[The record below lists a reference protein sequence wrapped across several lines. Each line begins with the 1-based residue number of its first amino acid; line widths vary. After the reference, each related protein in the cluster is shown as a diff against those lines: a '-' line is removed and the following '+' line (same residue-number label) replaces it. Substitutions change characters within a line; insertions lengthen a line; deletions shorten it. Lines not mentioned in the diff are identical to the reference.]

1 MHFSDYSRSS
11 DSSGSR
17 EARASM
23 GRLLSYW
30 QYYRRKIH
38 LLWRALV
45 ICDHRGFTFHP
56 SSNHH
61 HYHHIIIT
69 LSSQHHHYHQ
79 IIIIL
84 PSHHHPQ
91 LVKITSLITSA
102 GKDYIS
108 WKVLKPRREKKG
120 GVRLWVKIDLRYTIK
135 IDRYNTICNILKKI
149 LSMRRGVVLFPLLPA
164 PPFLRSPPTFLIT
177 TITII
182 ITIWIIFIIAVRW
195 NLVGGRLS
203 DPLLA
208 GSGLLL
214 EIFPTS
220 IIIIIIQ
227 AGLTCKGYL
236 CVCALCL
243 DVIIVIDRYN
253 KDNRTEKCSMQR

>member
-1 MHFSDYSRSS
+1 MQSSDFSQSS

-38 LLWRALV
+38 LLWRALD

-69 LSSQHHHYHQ
+69 TSLLSSNHYHLPITSSSQHHYYHQ

-102 GKDYIS
+102 G
-108 WKVLKPRREKKG
+108 
-120 GVRLWVKIDLRYTIK
+120 
-135 IDRYNTICNILKKI
+135 NITSAGRFSSHGERKRCSTMKQ
-149 LSMRRGVVLFPLLPA
+149 S
-164 PPFLRSPPTFLIT
+164 RSAIHFT
-177 TITII
+177 
-182 ITIWIIFIIAVRW
+182 
-195 NLVGGRLS
+195 
-203 DPLLA
+203 
-208 GSGLLL
+208 
-214 EIFPTS
+214 
-220 IIIIIIQ
+220 
-227 AGLTCKGYL
+227 LT
-236 CVCALCL
+236 
-243 DVIIVIDRYN
+243 
-253 KDNRTEKCSMQR
+253 

>member
-1 MHFSDYSRSS
+1 MHFSDSSRSS
-11 DSSGSR
+11 NSSGSR

-108 WKVLKPRREKKG
+108 WKGSQTAEKKEK
-120 GVRLWVKIDLRYTIK
+120 RCLT
-135 IDRYNTICNILKKI
+135 
-149 LSMRRGVVLFPLLPA
+149 LSQ
-164 PPFLRSPPTFLIT
+164 S
-177 TITII
+177 
-182 ITIWIIFIIAVRW
+182 
-195 NLVGGRLS
+195 
-203 DPLLA
+203 
-208 GSGLLL
+208 
-214 EIFPTS
+214 
-220 IIIIIIQ
+220 
-227 AGLTCKGYL
+227 
-236 CVCALCL
+236 
-243 DVIIVIDRYN
+243 
-253 KDNRTEKCSMQR
+253 